1 MSDHDERR
9 PELALRVIATL
20 CAPAG
25 SCPTIYRTDRGT
37 LVIQGAPLSA
47 EAAGID
53 LPEGEILV
61 EIPEGL
67 LNPAESRQD
76 TESASSPDAASRFAG
91 GCR

>member
-1 MSDHDERR
+1 
-9 PELALRVIATL
+9 
-20 CAPAG
+20 
-25 SCPTIYRTDRGT
+25 
-37 LVIQGAPLSA
+37 VIQGAPLSA
-47 EAAGID
+47 EAASID